1 MAAEDVAPVPLKR
14 KEEDAK
20 TVVVGKAVTLMN
32 EEDGKAVTL
41 MNEEDGKAVTLM
53 NEEDGN
59 AEETPEL
66 NENKV
71 LVP

>member
-1 MAAEDVAPVPLKR
+1 MTVAAEDVAPVPLKR

-20 TVVVGKAVTLMN
+20 TVDV
-32 EEDGKAVTL
+32 
-41 MNEEDGKAVTLM
+41 GKAVTLM

>member
-20 TVVVGKAVTLMN
+20 TVDV
-32 EEDGKAVTL
+32 GKAVTL